1 VGSASPRRLIAP
13 AAAEVARKLR
23 RVDTIVSNSVMI
35 FSPRETVVSRIR

>member
-35 FSPRETVVSRIR
+35 FLLEELPFASIC